1 MKKGT
6 IEAITEALEFVN
18 TSSLTSD
25 ARKAI
30 ARNYINLSSIAK
42 DVREKRTAASKKITP
57 ARVSELQKLE
67 KRTESENIELDNLMR
82 IASTEFAEV
91 LTPLLDEEVEVN
103 LTTISEE
110 DFDSLVS
117 ESKDLRLRGFALLHE
132 HLVQKPA
139 EVEKPAETEVK
150 PNKRKE

>member
-6 IEAITEALEFVN
+6 IESITEALEFVN

-103 LTTISEE
+103 LTTVV
-110 DFDSLVS
+110 DCFQNCT
-117 ESKDLRLRGFALLHE
+117 FA
-132 HLVQKPA
+132 
-139 EVEKPAETEVK
+139 
-150 PNKRKE
+150 